1 MRYTL
6 LDGKKDATILVARIL
21 LMLLFVISGWSKL
34 ISFAA
39 TITYMNE
46 TGLPFPVV
54 ASIVAIIMELPA
66 GLLIFI
72 GFYTRPVALILA
84 IYTIATAIIGH
95 HFWTMH
101 GDDRIANMVS
111 FYKNA
116 GMAGGFLL
124 MCLTGPGKYSI
135 DRT

>member
-1 MRYTL
+1 MRYAL
-6 LDGKKDATILVARIL
+6 LDGKKDEIILVARFL
-21 LMLLFVISGWSKL
+21 LMILFVISGWSKL
-34 ISFAA
+34 MAFPA
-39 TITYMNE
+39 TITYMKD
-46 TGLPFPVV
+46 TGLPLPIA

-66 GLLIFI
+66 GILIFI
-72 GFYTRPVALILA
+72 GFYTRPVALLLA